1 MVSTKSNLRY
11 LFKFFLIYT
20 LFNYTKIINNI
31 LNMKLISSE
40 ECQALRLQFGRY
52 KIPVVKKQKSFR
64 IRSASKLKNSSNNE
78 SEEKK

>member
-1 MVSTKSNLRY
+1 
-11 LFKFFLIYT
+11 
-20 LFNYTKIINNI
+20 
-31 LNMKLISSE
+31 MKLISSE